1 MVRVVINNKQGLVQK
16 AGGGLKIES
25 ALEAPNVKSMTLPNS
40 YSLSGSAAGKTGVKG
55 GVQTLT
61 HNNAIVSGG
70 LGGLLMVDPG
80 GSSRTGVA
88 IEAGSDGLRLALA
101 NVGSTGENV
110 TFAASQFG
118 NNAGTVLL
126 APLVDGGGIID
137 CIYLPARPGDGTTGL
152 VSPAWWQMSGSKDA
166 S

>member
-16 AGGGLKIES
+16 AGGGVKIDS
-25 ALEAPNVKSMTLPNS
+25 ALEAKGVTLPNS
-40 YSLSGSAAGKTGVKG
+40 YSLSGSAAGKDGVKG

-61 HNNAIVSGG
+61 HNNAIISGG
-70 LGGLLMVDPG
+70 LGGLLMIAPG
-80 GSSRTGVA
+80 GSRTGVA
-88 IEAGSDGLRLALA
+88 IEAGSDGLRLARA
-101 NVGSTGENV
+101 NGGASGENV

-126 APLVDGGGIID
+126 SPLVDGGGIIE
-137 CIYLPARPGDGTTGL
+137 CIYLPAKPGDGTGGL
-152 VSPAWWQMSGSKDA
+152 AAPVWWQMSGSK